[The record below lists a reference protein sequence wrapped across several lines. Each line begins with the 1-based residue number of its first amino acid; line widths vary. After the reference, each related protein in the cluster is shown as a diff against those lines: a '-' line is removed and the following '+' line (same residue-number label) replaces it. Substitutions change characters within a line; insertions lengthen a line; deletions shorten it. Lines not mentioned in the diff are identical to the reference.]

1 MTPQRPALPASEAE
15 FLEWSRRWEAAR
27 SRAGL
32 SSMAA
37 MAAGVLG
44 GMALQHAVVRA
55 LLPHP
60 WPALATSVV
69 MLVGFALGGWLRWRN
84 EDRALAALGKMC
96 GGCERIIHDSRAV
109 VKNGG
114 RCTECGDQLYAPAA

>member
-1 MTPQRPALPASEAE
+1 MTLHQPTLPASEVD

-32 SSMAA
+32 APMAV

-44 GMALQHAVVRA
+44 GMALHSVLRP
-55 LLPHP
+55 LLPRP
-60 WPALATSVV
+60 WSAVAITALMVT
-69 MLVGFALGGWLRWRN
+69 GFALGTWLRLRAD
-84 EDRALAALGKMC
+84 DRTIAAMGKMC
-96 GGCERIIHDSRAV
+96 GHCERVIEDSRAV

-114 RCTECGDQLYAPAA
+114 RCTACGGQLYASAA